1 MYSPQHLR
9 DRLKSTLDPFPRPV
23 LSPDTRLAAVL
34 VPVLGGGVASRVV
47 FTKRTDSLSRHPGE
61 ISFPGGLA
69 EEGEDLTA
77 AALREAQEELGLA
90 PSDVELIGVLPS
102 VHTRVSGILIV
113 PFVGL
118 LSKDPR
124 FTPNAAEIADVLEL
138 PLAGLASAGAESA
151 FEHEGETFRTFL
163 YEIDG
168 RVIWGATARIL
179 RSLIDILQRGP
190 SEGWEVE

>member
-9 DRLKSTLDPFPRPV
+9 DRLKPTLDAFPQPMV
-23 LSPDTRLAAVL
+23 SPDTRLAAVL
-34 VPVLGGGVASRVV
+34 VPVVAGGVASRVV
-47 FTKRTDSLSRHPGE
+47 FTKRTDRLSRHPGE

-77 AALREAQEELGLA
+77 AALREVQEELGLA
-90 PSDVELIGVLPS
+90 PSDVELIGVLPP

-151 FEHEGETFRTFL
+151 FEHEGQMFRTFL

-179 RSLIDILQRGP
+179 RSLIDILQRGC
-190 SEGWEVE
+190 SDGWEV